1 MSDAAQGALIGGA
14 FALATLIATLFFN
27 AWSLNRQLDARAKEQ
42 EAEHEERYRA
52 GLYEKRLEVHQ
63 RAFTWT
69 QDLGRTAHRLESGHS
84 EVNEFATSNDE
95 FRDWLALFNLYLDP
109 VSQHQLTRLLRQGRE
124 MVLKRR
130 PYSEFSAQ
138 VEATQSALVKSLAF
152 KHIDFDAIEDDL
164 RAMREE
170 SNDR

>member
-1 MSDAAQGALIGGA
+1 MSDVAQGALIGGA

-52 GLYEKRLEVHQ
+52 GLYEKRLEIHQ

-69 QDLGRTAHRLESGHS
+69 QDLGRMAHRWESGSS
-84 EVNEFATSNDE
+84 EVNEFARSNDE
-95 FRDWLALFNLYLDP
+95 FRDWLTLFNLYLDP
-109 VSQHQLTRLLRQGRE
+109 VSQHELTRLLRHGRE
-124 MVLKRR
+124 LVLKRR
-130 PYSEFSAQ
+130 SYSEFSAQ
-138 VEATQSALVKSLAF
+138 VEATQSALVKGIAL
-152 KHIDFDAIEDDL
+152 KHIDFGAIKDDL

-170 SNDR
+170 SP